1 MYLHH
6 LTDSREAGE
15 RLERFCRWA
24 RGERTTRA
32 GAEAIPTTVLRSDG
46 HFVVRMEIPGVEVG
60 DVLVEDDVVI
70 IKLSPQGKRAGGE
83 TGRA

>member
-1 MYLHH
+1 
-6 LTDSREAGE
+6 
-15 RLERFCRWA
+15 
-24 RGERTTRA
+24 
-32 GAEAIPTTVLRSDG
+32 
-46 HFVVRMEIPGVEVG
+46 VVRMEIPGVEVG